1 MKKKLEAEL
10 ISIAHRILKLKNKSD
25 VVLLH
30 QVTQQLYEKLS
41 VLRFVE
47 EHFAEAKPTIGHAE
61 IQEKLEAAFENEA
74 TSEQDTMPL
83 AENELEIPVMEEA
96 FEPTDNAPE
105 VLPTEDTEE
114 VEPEIT
120 PQIAVE
126 VNTETTAEA
135 EEEIAE
141 QVHEAEETPEEVTDV
156 PAEINEEPVFTPA
169 TETFK
174 PDFEPTI
181 ETKMEETKTEETK
194 PELIIKP
201 TQFSFEDLL
210 GNDYVDPIF
219 VKPEELEKKQE
230 QKELNTVIPVVRI
243 EEEPIA
249 IAPKSINDNDMK
261 SVSLNDRLS
270 KGIEIGLNDRIAF
283 LKHLFAN
290 SSEDYNRVLSQ
301 LITFDTFEEARD
313 FIDEM
318 VKPDYNNWDG
328 KEEYSIRFIEIIEK
342 RFS

>member
-10 ISIAHRILKLKNKSD
+10 ISIAHRILKLKSKSD

-30 QVTQQLYEKLS
+30 QETLRLYEKLS
-41 VLRFVE
+41 ILRFVE
-47 EHFAEAKPTIGHAE
+47 EHFGEVKPTIGQAE
-61 IQEKLEAAFENEA
+61 IQEKLAEVFETNNQPEAEDLSVVKA
-74 TSEQDTMPL
+74 
-83 AENELEIPVMEEA
+83 ELEIPTQEVAIQHKNRAPEAAVREEEA
-96 FEPTDNAPE
+96 EIPSK
-105 VLPTEDTEE
+105 
-114 VEPEIT
+114 IT
-120 PQIAVE
+120 PETAVE
-126 VNTETTAEA
+126 TVVEAEA
-135 EEEIAE
+135 VTLVETEIPSPEEIAE
-141 QVHEAEETPEEVTDV
+141 QKEEAPEEVTDV
-156 PAEINEEPVFTPA
+156 PAESNDEPIHTA
-169 TETFK
+169 ESETFQ
-174 PDFEPTI
+174 PAA
-181 ETKMEETKTEETK
+181 ETKTEESK
-194 PELIIKP
+194 PELILTP

-219 VKPEELEKKQE
+219 VKPEELEKPRQS
-230 QKELNTVIPVVRI
+230 KEPSTTIPI
-243 EEEPIA
+243 APIKEEPIL
-249 IAPKSINDNDMK
+249 IVPKSINDNDMK

-301 LITFDTFEEARD
+301 LITFDTFGEARD